1 MSENGFI
8 LVVDDNSDAALLLA
22 GLLETVGYNIRT
34 TNGGQATLDLIQKRQ
49 NDSDLPEL
57 ILLDLM
63 MPQMDGLEVIR
74 RVKADQTLPFIPI
87 IITTASVES
96 QNRINGLQ
104 IGADDYLTK
113 PVHKAELIARVRSLL
128 RLKHLYDD
136 KTRLL
141 REVQL
146 AYDQLNSTQANLIE
160 AEKKKAHM
168 EGMISTAAAICHEM
182 SQPLTSGLITLQFLH
197 QTMPKP
203 DPDLQ
208 AIEQSLLQARSIL
221 NKLRVLTRYE
231 TKPYIGKERILD
243 IERSSLDGSDNSG
256 RRYHLSDDELIG

>member
-1 MSENGFI
+1 MRENSFI
-8 LVVDDNSDAALLLA
+8 LVVDDNPDAALLLA
-22 GLLETVGYNIRT
+22 SLLETVGYNT
-34 TNGGQATLDLIQKRQ
+34 SMSYGGQATLDLIQQRQ

-57 ILLDLM
+57 ILLDLI
-63 MPQMDGLEVIR
+63 MPEVDGLEVIR
-74 RVKADQTLPFIPI
+74 RIKADQTLPFIPI

-96 QNRINGLQ
+96 QNRVNGLQ
-104 IGADDYLTK
+104 LGADDYLTK

-141 REVQL
+141 SEVQS
-146 AYDQLNSTQANLIE
+146 AYDQLNSTQAELVE
-160 AEKKKAHM
+160 AEKKKAQM
-168 EGMISTAAAICHEM
+168 EGMITTAAAICHEM

-197 QTMPKP
+197 QTMPSP

-221 NKLRVLTRYE
+221 DKLRVLTRYE
-231 TKPYIGKERILD
+231 TKPYLGKEHILD
-243 IERSSLDGSDNSG
+243 IELSSLNGDANPMH
-256 RRYHLSDDELIG
+256 RYHLNEDELIG